1 MFWIGLFI
9 GYLLGSLVCLVIE
22 AVCMTLDEEDK

>member
-9 GYLLGSLVCLVIE
+9 GYLLGSAVCLVIE
-22 AVCMTLDEEDK
+22 AVCMTLGEEDE

>member
-22 AVCMTLDEEDK
+22 AVCMTLEEDNE